1 MRRNY
6 SYLFGA
12 FVGWL
17 LCGCVLKA
25 EAQAASEYCYQ
36 SCFGSL
42 DEAEAQMRAALPY
55 GAYLVRDKINIT
67 GGASDTPSYQ
77 IGYKV
82 KRQPPSDMSLPGY
95 TIGGAG
101 SADGICT
108 ANSEPFLQSYC
119 VDEAQMIQG
128 ILDFYHRIS
137 PDCTISSERIDGAY
151 GEPFVRSMPHYGA
164 GYLVFD
170 APGGKWFRFNLS
182 CPGWSDPTPTPHDRL
197 LVKRQIY
204 SCPAGLYPFDAF
216 NPVYNNTGNPDFVAE
231 YPYLCQNGDTPM
243 IYAKG
248 IDQTK
253 SCAANANPCLPAT
266 GDKFS
271 GG

>member
-1 MRRNY
+1 
-6 SYLFGA
+6 
-12 FVGWL
+12 
-17 LCGCVLKA
+17 
-25 EAQAASEYCYQ
+25 
-36 SCFGSL
+36 
-42 DEAEAQMRAALPY
+42 
-55 GAYLVRDKINIT
+55 
-67 GGASDTPSYQ
+67 
-77 IGYKV
+77 
-82 KRQPPSDMSLPGY
+82 MSLPGY

-266 GDKFS
+266 GDKFRREDDLTFAGKPFQRFYHSRQQLQS
-271 GG
+271 GLGMAPGWSHSFSDLLGYGGPT